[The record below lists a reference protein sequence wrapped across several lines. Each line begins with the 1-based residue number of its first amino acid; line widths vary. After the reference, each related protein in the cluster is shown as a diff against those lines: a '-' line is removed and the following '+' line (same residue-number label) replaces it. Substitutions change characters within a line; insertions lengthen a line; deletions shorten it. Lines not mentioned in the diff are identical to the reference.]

1 MHVRVTCGC
10 CPPTLPQDGPLDL
23 RFDQTKGVSA
33 YDYLNT
39 VDRDELVRV
48 LTLYGDGVDSVDVSR
63 RVADAICIKRA
74 TGGLPTRT
82 REFAKFVAAVKGKE
96 YQGFHPA
103 KLVFQSLRIH
113 LNDEF
118 DELRRGLAAAY
129 ELMPDNGVFLH
140 QHMYRHRWLRCHC
153 WQCQFSCK
161 CLSCTESSNC
171 WQLILFCAGRLG
183 ILTWKHS
190 ECAIVLDFL
199 RRHELARPDYPML
212 QYLREQKGPAAVAE
226 SWGLRLGDAHKPTER
241 ELKENSCVLN

>member
-1 MHVRVTCGC
+1 LRCFLCLQSLHVRLTRGC
-10 CPPTLPQDGPLDL
+10 CPPALPQDGPLDL

-48 LTLYGDGVDSVDVSR
+48 LTLYGDGVDTEGVSR

-129 ELMPDNGVFLH
+129 ELMPDNGEFFH
-140 QHMYRHRWLRCHC
+140 RHTCRHRWRCCHC
-153 WQCQFSCK
+153 WPCQSTCI
-161 CLSCTESSNC
+161 CLSCAPCRLTADNSNC
-171 WQLILFCAGRLG
+171 LQRSLGNYHMEALRVCHRPRL
-183 ILTWKHS
+183 
-190 ECAIVLDFL
+190 
-199 RRHELARPDYPML
+199 
-212 QYLREQKGPAAVAE
+212 PAPA
-226 SWGLRLGDAHKPTER
+226 
-241 ELKENSCVLN
+241 

>member
-1 MHVRVTCGC
+1 LTRPAA
-10 CPPTLPQDGPLDL
+10 CPVFPQDGPLDL

-33 YDYLNT
+33 YEYLNT

-48 LTLYGDGVDSVDVSR
+48 LTLYGDGVDTEGVSR

-129 ELMPDNGVFLH
+129 EIMPDNGDFPTSAHVHITHAAATLGPGSSLAHGFVLCRVVSWMATYTVLQRSLGNH
-140 QHMYRHRWLRCHC
+140 HMETLRVCYC
-153 WQCQFSCK
+153 PR
-161 CLSCTESSNC
+161 LLAPARARATRLPDAPVSS
-171 WQLILFCAGRLG
+171 
-183 ILTWKHS
+183 
-190 ECAIVLDFL
+190 
-199 RRHELARPDYPML
+199 
-212 QYLREQKGPAAVAE
+212 
-226 SWGLRLGDAHKPTER
+226 
-241 ELKENSCVLN
+241 